1 MPTTAASFT
10 SQICDDL
17 YRVIVRIEQNLLQ
30 WKIEMKRLPYPVP
43 QAESLSLSL
52 WSNACF
58 YFFIVEQS
66 GNWVLITKGSSSP
79 QRILWLFPGQYS
91 VVFVLFCFGGGSTAT
106 SIFYNRFFQLLL
118 PTFMFKNLRWIMD
131 FQLNIVFLQAN
142 KSWCYRKATDCT
154 QYNLT
159 TLLWNSRSLA

>member
-52 WSNACF
+52 WSNVCF

-91 VVFVLFCFGGGSTAT
+91 VFFVLFCFGGELLFISYRVVTNNIPEWNF
-106 SIFYNRFFQLLL
+106 SSSSYFIIFKKNFLLCFVFVYLFF
-118 PTFMFKNLRWIMD
+118 T
-131 FQLNIVFLQAN
+131 IVN
-142 KSWCYRKATDCT
+142 
-154 QYNLT
+154 
-159 TLLWNSRSLA
+159 